1 MADTAEPSGPPGPE
15 LTRAQLAILEAIRKL
30 AQDHGGRPP
39 SMREVNRELGRS
51 SPGGLSYQY
60 SVLEGLG
67 YLRRD
72 PGCVRT
78 VQVRLP
84 GELPFPVQVGEPAPP
99 PLAAGSEAGPSAA
112 GPGREPVAWVP
123 IGGQVAA
130 GAPILPAEP
139 HGDRLPLPREVV
151 GTGTLFALRVVGD
164 SMIGVG
170 IVDGDWVVI
179 REQPE
184 AENGEI
190 VAALIDGIEVEGTVK
205 TLRLADGHR
214 WLMPQNPRY
223 TPIPGDNAEIR
234 GKVVAVL
241 RQV

>member
-1 MADTAEPSGPPGPE
+1 MADTAEPPGPPGPE

-84 GELPFPVQVGEPAPP
+84 GEPWTWRTSRCTRRGSIS
-99 PLAAGSEAGPSAA
+99 AGGGSGCGSSA
-112 GPGREPVAWVP
+112 
-123 IGGQVAA
+123 
-130 GAPILPAEP
+130 
-139 HGDRLPLPREVV
+139 
-151 GTGTLFALRVVGD
+151 
-164 SMIGVG
+164 
-170 IVDGDWVVI
+170 
-179 REQPE
+179 
-184 AENGEI
+184 
-190 VAALIDGIEVEGTVK
+190 
-205 TLRLADGHR
+205 
-214 WLMPQNPRY
+214 
-223 TPIPGDNAEIR
+223 
-234 GKVVAVL
+234 
-241 RQV
+241 